1 MQLLNYSVPAIFFF
15 KVSMSVANSFLLS
28 CCLYHTKK
36 KNIHRNSDSNS
47 NWSKLIE
54 KFRTIIRLENPNF
67 SVHELDKI
75 RLIPMLINTD
85 GCICMDDWFLSYLE
99 EEVAVDEPAGVAE
112 ADELQDLG
120 ELQEKSTS
128 ANLSSVTVQTKL
140 QVID

>member
-1 MQLLNYSVPAIFFF
+1 M
-15 KVSMSVANSFLLS
+15 
-28 CCLYHTKK
+28 
-36 KNIHRNSDSNS
+36 
-47 NWSKLIE
+47 
-54 KFRTIIRLENPNF
+54 
-67 SVHELDKI
+67 HELDKI

-128 ANLSSVTVQTKL
+128 ANSSSVTVQTKL